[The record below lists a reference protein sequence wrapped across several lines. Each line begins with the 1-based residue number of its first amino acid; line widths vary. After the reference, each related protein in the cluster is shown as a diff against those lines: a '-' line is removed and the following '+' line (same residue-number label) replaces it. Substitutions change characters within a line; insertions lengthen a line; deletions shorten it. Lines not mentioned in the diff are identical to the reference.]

1 MSPHVSEAVGGHR
14 FGWDLK
20 SSLVYRLVKYSEERM
35 KVIRSHIMK
44 QNANLQEG
52 ISQA

>member
-1 MSPHVSEAVGGHR
+1 MLNNLSFQHKGDR
-14 FGWDLK
+14 KYTKLITK
-20 SSLVYRLVKYSEERM
+20 ITNIYSEERM

-44 QNANLQEG
+44 QNADLQEG